1 MHNIWINAT
10 ALRQDT
16 IDKDTMVDSTPPPP
30 EHLQMHGAIY
40 VPNFKEPVICPVATA
55 VQTFVISSIV
65 VAHLA
70 KMITRTIN
78 ILYTLGALFVVANI
92 VLACFYIAEPF
103 FVLLTLGCAVCIVV
117 CIIMLTMLTAH
128 NLMFFV
134 FITHVTYLFYVVTI
148 IHQHKIWVSIVFTS
162 GMFLFISQLYTLM
175 RLLAQKQVL
184 QGTIG

>member
-1 MHNIWINAT
+1 
-10 ALRQDT
+10 
-16 IDKDTMVDSTPPPP
+16 
-30 EHLQMHGAIY
+30 
-40 VPNFKEPVICPVATA
+40 
-55 VQTFVISSIV
+55 
-65 VAHLA
+65 
-70 KMITRTIN
+70 
-78 ILYTLGALFVVANI
+78 
-92 VLACFYIAEPF
+92 
-103 FVLLTLGCAVCIVV
+103 
-117 CIIMLTMLTAH
+117 MLTMLTAH